1 MKPENWITLGGGL
14 LTAFCTVIGL
24 YFGPKRAV
32 RLALEQFREEK
43 WWERKATA
51 YDDIVRSA
59 ARLCSFHS
67 NCLTTLSQGYRINEA
82 WYAQCQEKNREAQTI
97 LETHRHA
104 GGFLILGEAG
114 GSINRILNSFDSD
127 DEGEYGNH
135 ARISSVLRKEVEA
148 IKECAARDLNIERHS
163 P

>member
-82 WYAQCQEKNREAQTI
+82 WYAPVSYTHLFHMYYCHI
-97 LETHRHA
+97 LCRSADSSQVCLPHFTA
-104 GGFLILGEAG
+104 SWVGG
-114 GSINRILNSFDSD
+114 R
-127 DEGEYGNH
+127 
-135 ARISSVLRKEVEA
+135 LRAK
-148 IKECAARDLNIERHS
+148 
-163 P
+163 